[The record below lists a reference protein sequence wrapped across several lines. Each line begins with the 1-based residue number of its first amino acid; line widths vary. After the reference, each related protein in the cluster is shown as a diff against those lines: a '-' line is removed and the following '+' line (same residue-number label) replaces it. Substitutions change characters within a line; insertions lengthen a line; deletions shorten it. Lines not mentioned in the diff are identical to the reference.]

1 MRTEIINLLDF
12 NAWETSPDY
21 LGYYT
26 IIDPESGHIVLTTD
40 SYREALEQQERYGY
54 SIQY

>member
-26 IIDPESGHIVLTTD
+26 IIDPDTGIVVETTD
-40 SYREALEQQERYGY
+40 SYTEAIRLQDYYGY